1 MNRERNRP
9 GILLGLVLFSGLILT
24 PAIARAAQVDP
35 VRDEL
40 DDHLARLVTETR
52 ASVPDLE
59 NYEPFVILPVL
70 HDDRGYR
77 VRASDLLERRLAT
90 ALAVQGVRV
99 IDQATRQRILEDLK
113 TCYADEAPFC
123 RARDVVGRFATAGGI
138 LEPSVLPVRGGV
150 ELRVKLVVA
159 AGASE
164 LTAGEILGT
173 WKVVVAPPALDAERD
188 LVPALGSISYGLPP
202 LTGDSLAPD
211 AVGELRVD
219 VRTEDASRAWVQID
233 GKVVVP
239 APVTTTTTAG
249 RHLLTVTAVGH
260 RPFSD
265 YVHVP
270 LGGIVSRE
278 IVLARGVG
286 TIVVTS
292 NADDALVYLDDLL
305 VGTTPFVGREIE
317 AGRHQVRIERTGFDP
332 YTRSFALEHQ
342 EEYNIKANLTEHPGD
357 IVVTCVHDG
366 IRVYLDHE
374 RGGPI
379 GSCST
384 GEALTIQ
391 EVAAGEHLVWGE
403 RGSHSSDT
411 LTVIVRGGE
420 AVPLR
425 LALRLGPGPKPSSAP
440 RSEVG
445 SGSEGWSDKPSRRR
459 PSGLYFTVGWVAGE
473 AEWQM
478 DVPSGTE
485 SYSVEGNGPRL
496 AASLYASGW
505 ELTAGTD
512 LIFLEEFRGF
522 EGNNEYFELFL
533 DLTRYFLT
541 DKKLQPFIGVRGQWN
556 TLTLREPESLF
567 GDLSSQQFGAGGHAG
582 LNIRLSRK
590 ASLEI
595 GASYSWTGRRDL
607 IERGDRI
614 QLPLTALQAEDWEFA
629 SGYAVLK
636 VGTG

>member
-1 MNRERNRP
+1 MIRERTRL
-9 GILLGLVLFSGLILT
+9 GILLGLTVALGPGLT
-24 PAIARAAQVDP
+24 PLVGNAQVDP

-52 ASVPDLE
+52 ASIPDLE
-59 NYEPFVILPVL
+59 NYEPLVILPVL
-70 HDDRGYR
+70 HDERGYR

-90 ALAVQGVRV
+90 ALAAQGVRV
-99 IDQATRQRILEDLK
+99 IDQATRQRILEDLQ

-173 WKVVVAPPALDAERD
+173 WRVSVPPPALDAERD
-188 LVPALGSISYGLPP
+188 LVPALGAVSYGLAP
-202 LTGDSLAPD
+202 LAGDSLPPD

-219 VRTEDASRAWVQID
+219 VQTQDGSRAWVQID

-270 LGGIVSRE
+270 PGGIVRRE

-286 TIVVTS
+286 TVVVMS
-292 NADDALVYLDDLL
+292 NAADAHVYLDDVF
-305 VGTTPFVGREIE
+305 VGTTPWVGRDID
-317 AGRHQVRIERTGFDP
+317 AGRHQVRIERVGFDP
-332 YTRSFALEHQ
+332 YTRNFALEHQ
-342 EEYNIKANLTEHPGD
+342 EEYSIKANLTEHPGD

-366 IRVYLDHE
+366 IQVYLDYE
-374 RGGPI
+374 RGGLI
-379 GSCST
+379 GGCST

-391 EVAAGEHLVWGE
+391 EVAAGEHLIWGE

-411 LTVIVRGGE
+411 LTVRVRGGE

-425 LALRLGPGPKPSSAP
+425 LALRLGSAP
-440 RSEVG
+440 RSEVVSDG
-445 SGSEGWSDKPSRRR
+445 DGWSERRDRSR
-459 PSGLYFTVGWVAGE
+459 PNGLYFTVGWVAGE

-478 DVPSGTE
+478 DVLNGTE
-485 SYSVEGNGPRL
+485 AYAVEGDGPRV
-496 AASLYASGW
+496 AASLYSSGW
-505 ELTAGTD
+505 ELTAGAD
-512 LIFLEEFRGF
+512 LVFLEKFAGF
-522 EGNNEYFELFL
+522 QGSNEYFEFFL
-533 DLTRYFLT
+533 DLTRYFRR
-541 DKKLQPFIGVRGQWN
+541 DKKLQPFVGVRGQWN
-556 TLTLREPESLF
+556 TLTFREPDGF
-567 GDLSSQQFGAGGHAG
+567 FDDLSSEQFGGGAHAG

-590 ASLEI
+590 ASIEI

-607 IERGDRI
+607 IERGDGI
-614 QLPLTALQAEDWEFA
+614 ELPIAALVAEDWEFA
-629 SGYAVLK
+629 SGFIVLK

>member
-1 MNRERNRP
+1 MP
-9 GILLGLVLFSGLILT
+9 LT
-24 PAIARAAQVDP
+24 GSAQVDP

-52 ASVPDLE
+52 ASVPDLRS
-59 NYEPFVILPVL
+59 YEPLVILPVL
-70 HDDRGYR
+70 HDERGYR

-90 ALAVQGVRV
+90 ALAAQGVRV
-99 IDQATRQRILEDLK
+99 IDQATRRRILEDLQ

-173 WKVVVAPPALDAERD
+173 WRVSVPPPALDAERD
-188 LVPALGSISYGLPP
+188 LVPAAGAISYGRPP
-202 LTGDSLAPD
+202 VRPESLAPD
-211 AVGELRVD
+211 ALGELRVD
-219 VRTEDASRAWVQID
+219 VQTQDASRAWVQID
-233 GKVVVP
+233 GRVVVP

-265 YVHVP
+265 YVSVP
-270 LGGIVSRE
+270 AGGIVRRE
-278 IVLARGVG
+278 IMLARGVG

-292 NADDALVYLDDLL
+292 NADDAHVYLDDVF
-305 VGTTPFVGREIE
+305 VGTTPWVGRDIE
-317 AGRHQVRIERTGFDP
+317 AGRHQLRIERIGFDP
-332 YTRSFALEHQ
+332 HTQNFALEHQ
-342 EEYNIKANLTEHPGD
+342 EEYTIKVVLTEHPGD

-366 IRVYLDHE
+366 IQVYLDHE

-379 GSCST
+379 GGCST

-411 LTVIVRGGE
+411 LTVRVRGGE

-425 LALRLGPGPKPSSAP
+425 LALRLGSAT
-440 RSEVG
+440 RSKVG
-445 SGSEGWSDKPSRRR
+445 SDGWGERRGRGR
-459 PSGLYFTVGWVAGE
+459 PNGLYFTVGWVAGE

-478 DVPSGTE
+478 GVRGGTE
-485 SYSVEGNGPRL
+485 AYAVEGDGPRV
-496 AASLYASGW
+496 AASLYSAGW
-505 ELTAGTD
+505 ELTAGAD
-512 LIFLEEFRGF
+512 LIFLEKFAGFRGS
-522 EGNNEYFELFL
+522 NEYFEFFI
-533 DLTRYFLT
+533 DLTRYFRREKT
-541 DKKLQPFIGVRGQWN
+541 LQPFVGLRGQWN
-556 TLTLREPESLF
+556 TLTFREPDDF
-567 GDLSSQQFGAGGHAG
+567 FDDLTSDQFGGGAHAG
-582 LNIRLSRK
+582 LNVRLSRG
-590 ASLEI
+590 ASIEI
-595 GASYSWTGRRDL
+595 GASYSWTGQRDL
-607 IERGDRI
+607 IERGAGI
-614 QLPLTALQAEDWEFA
+614 ELPIAALEAKDWEFA
-629 SGYAVLK
+629 SGFITLK

>member
-1 MNRERNRP
+1 MISERCRL
-9 GILLGLVLFSGLILT
+9 GIALGLALALSTGLAPLT
-24 PAIARAAQVDP
+24 GSAQVEP
-35 VRDEL
+35 VRDQL

-52 ASVPDLE
+52 ASIPDLKS
-59 NYEPFVILPVL
+59 YEPLVILPVL
-70 HDDRGYR
+70 HDERGYR
-77 VRASDLLERRLAT
+77 VRASDLLERRLAS
-90 ALAVQGVRV
+90 ALAAQGVRV
-99 IDQATRQRILEDLK
+99 IDQATRQRILEDLQ

-173 WKVVVAPPALDAERD
+173 WRVSVPPPALDAERD
-188 LVPALGSISYGLPP
+188 LVPALGAVSYGLAPS
-202 LTGDSLAPD
+202 TADSLAPD

-219 VRTEDASRAWVQID
+219 VQTQDGSRAWVQID

-239 APVTTTTTAG
+239 APVITTTTAG

-270 LGGIVSRE
+270 AGGIVSRE
-278 IVLARGVG
+278 IMLARGVG
-286 TIVVTS
+286 TVVITS
-292 NADDALVYLDDLL
+292 NAEDAHVYLDDVF
-305 VGTTPFVGREIE
+305 VGTAPWVGRDVE
-317 AGRHQVRIERTGFDP
+317 AGRHQVRIEKVGFDP
-332 YTRSFALEHQ
+332 YTQNFALEHQ
-342 EEYNIKANLTEHPGD
+342 EEYTIKAMLNEHPGD

-366 IRVYLDHE
+366 IQVYLDYR

-379 GSCST
+379 GGCST

-391 EVAAGEHLVWGE
+391 GVEAGEHLVWGE

-411 LTVIVRGGE
+411 LTVRVRGGE

-425 LALRLGPGPKPSSAP
+425 LALRFGSAP

-445 SGSEGWSDKPSRRR
+445 SNGWSERRDRSR
-459 PSGLYFTVGWVAGE
+459 PDGLYFTVGWVAGE

-478 DVPSGTE
+478 DVLGGADT
-485 SYSVEGNGPRL
+485 YAVEGDGPRI
-496 AASLYASGW
+496 AASLYAAGW
-505 ELTAGTD
+505 ELTAGAD
-512 LIFLEEFRGF
+512 LIFLEKFAGFRGS
-522 EGNNEYFELFL
+522 NEYFEFFL
-533 DLTRYFLT
+533 DLTRYFRR
-541 DKKLQPFIGVRGQWN
+541 DKTLQPFVGVRGQWN
-556 TLTLREPESLF
+556 RLTFREPEGFFDDLTSDGF
-567 GDLSSQQFGAGGHAG
+567 GGGGQVG

-590 ASLEI
+590 ASIEL

-607 IERGDRI
+607 IERGDGLEVPI
-614 QLPLTALQAEDWEFA
+614 AGVEAEDWEFA
-629 SGYAVLK
+629 SGFVVLK